1 MVDTRDLK
9 SLDQKWLCGFESR
22 SRHFY
27 LTFSTMKINQL
38 LLLSAAALVL
48 TSCSGKLGSLSEDNF
63 KVTPNPLETQAGQV
77 SATINGMFPEKY
89 MNKKAVVTVTPQL
102 RYQTPQGE
110 KSVYGEGTTFQGEK
124 VLGNNQTISYLV
136 GGNYTMR
143 TNFAYTPEMQQSD
156 MYLTFDAK
164 IGKKSVKVPAV
175 KVATGII
182 ATSELY
188 KRTLASANAALAE
201 DKFQRVSEQRQQ
213 ANIKFLIGQAQLR
226 KSELQNNSVQE
237 FVRLIGKI
245 VADQEGMALDNIEVS
260 AYASPDGGFELNEKL
275 ASKRQD
281 VTNEYLQGELKKSKM
296 DAPIDAKYTAE
307 DWEGFKELVAASDIQ
322 DKDVILRVLSMYQ
335 DPEEREQQ
343 IKNIS
348 AAFRE
353 LTDGILPQLRRARMT
368 INYLLIGRD
377 DDQILEQMKSD
388 ASQLSLE
395 EILYGAT
402 LYDNDLASSEAAYK
416 KATQYYQQDPRAY
429 NNLARIAYAK
439 GNYEG
444 ARMWLDKAL
453 RLNPNQPETNA
464 NLGMLALQQGDMLSA
479 EDYIAKGANANGLN
493 EVLGNLHLAQG
504 KYAQAELDFEHIQ
517 SNSAA
522 LAQIL
527 NKNYQAAASTLK
539 NVKNAD
545 ATTDYL
551 RAILNAR
558 TGNNGEAASALRAAI
573 AKDPSLADYAAK
585 DLELIKV
592 SK

>member
-1 MVDTRDLK
+1 M
-9 SLDQKWLCGFESR
+9 
-22 SRHFY
+22 
-27 LTFSTMKINQL
+27 
-38 LLLSAAALVL
+38 LLLSAAAVLL
-48 TSCSGKLGSLSEDNF
+48 TSCSGKLGALSADNF
-63 KVTPNPLETQAGQV
+63 KVTPNPLETQAGEV

-89 MNKKAVVTVTPQL
+89 MKKKAVVTVTPQL
-102 RYQTPQGE
+102 RFQTPQGL
-110 KSVYGEGTTFQGEK
+110 KSVNGEGATFQGEK
-124 VLGNNQTISYLV
+124 VLGNDQTISYLV
-136 GGNYTMR
+136 GGNYTMK

-156 MYLTFDAK
+156 MYLIFDAK
-164 IGKKSVKVPAV
+164 VGKKTVKVPEV

-188 KRTLASANAALAE
+188 KRTLTSANPALAE
-201 DKFQRVSEQRQQ
+201 DAFQRISEQKQQ

-237 FVRLIGKI
+237 FVRLINKI

-260 AYASPDGGFELNEKL
+260 AYASPDGGYALNEKL
-275 ASKRQD
+275 ANKRQD
-281 VTNEYLQGELKKSKM
+281 VTNDYLKKEMKKAKM
-296 DAPIDAKYTAE
+296 DSPVDTKYTAE
-307 DWEGFKELVAASDIQ
+307 DWEGFQELVAASDIQ
-322 DKDVILRVLSMYQ
+322 DKDVILRVLSMYK

-353 LTDGILPQLRRARMT
+353 LTDGILPQLRRSRLT

-377 DDQILEQMKSD
+377 DEQILAQMKSD
-388 ASQLSLE
+388 ATQLSIE

-402 LYDNDLASSEAAYK
+402 LYDDDLASTEAAYK
-416 KATQYYQQDPRAY
+416 KAVELYKNDPRAY
-429 NNLARIAYAK
+429 NNLARLAYAK
-439 GNYEG
+439 GNYSE
-444 ARMWLDKAL
+444 AKQWLDKAAAID
-453 RLNPNQPETNA
+453 RNQAETNA
-464 NLGMLALQQGDMLSA
+464 NLGLLALQQGDMLSA
-479 EDYIAKGANANGLN
+479 ESYIAKASNANGLN

-504 KYAQAELDFEHIQ
+504 KYAQAEQDFGRVQ

-527 NKNYQAAASTLK
+527 NNNYQAAASTLK

-558 TGNNGEAASALRAAI
+558 TGKTADAAAALKQAI

-585 DLELIKV
+585 DLELTKV